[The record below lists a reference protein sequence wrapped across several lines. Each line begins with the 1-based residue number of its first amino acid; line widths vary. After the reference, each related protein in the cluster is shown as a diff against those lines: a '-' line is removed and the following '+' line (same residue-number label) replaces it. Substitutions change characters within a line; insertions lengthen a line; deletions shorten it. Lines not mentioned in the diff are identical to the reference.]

1 MSVPQRTLGSGGLTV
16 GAIGYGA
23 MSFGRPY
30 GQSAEQVTDSTADA
44 VIGRAIE
51 LGVTLIDTA
60 DIYAGSEEIIGKAIA
75 GRRDEVVIATK
86 FGIVRSLVADEGPK
100 MNGRPEYVRQ
110 RIERS
115 LTRLGT
121 DHVDLYYQHRVDP
134 DVPIE
139 ETVGAMA
146 ELVAQGKVLHL
157 GLSEAA
163 PDTIRRAHA
172 VHPMAA
178 IEIEWSLWTRD
189 IERDIF
195 PLTRELGIGIVPYSP
210 LGRGMLTGTITSRE
224 DLPENDYRRRMPRF
238 ADGAFDTNLEAV
250 ETVTQIAKDHDA
262 APGQVALA
270 WLLAKAPDVV
280 PIPGTLHVSR
290 LEENTAAAGLTLTGA
305 EIARLDALPVTGQ
318 REIELGHNWFD
329 GVTPPL
335 PR

>member
-1 MSVPQRTLGSGGLTV
+1 MSIPQRTLGSGGLTV

-23 MSFGRPY
+23 MSFARPY
-30 GQSAEQVTDSTADA
+30 GQSAEQATDSIADA
-44 VIGRAIE
+44 LIGRAIE

-60 DIYAGSEEIIGKAIA
+60 DIYAGSEETIGKAIA
-75 GRRDEVVIATK
+75 GRRDQVVIATK
-86 FGIVRSLVADEGPK
+86 FGIVRSLTSGDGPA
-100 MNGRPEYVRQ
+100 MNGRPEYVRE

-115 LTRLGT
+115 LTRLGI

-146 ELVAQGKVLHL
+146 ELVAEGKVRHL

-163 PDTIRRAHA
+163 PGTIRRAHA
-172 VHPMAA
+172 VHPIAA

-238 ADGAFDTNLEAV
+238 AQDAFGANLEAV
-250 ETVTQIAKDHDA
+250 ETVTQIAKDHGA

-270 WLLAKAPDVV
+270 
-280 PIPGTLHVSR
+280 
-290 LEENTAAAGLTLTGA
+290 
-305 EIARLDALPVTGQ
+305 
-318 REIELGHNWFD
+318 
-329 GVTPPL
+329 
-335 PR
+335 

>member
-1 MSVPQRTLGSGGLTV
+1 M
-16 GAIGYGA
+16 
-23 MSFGRPY
+23 
-30 GQSAEQVTDSTADA
+30 
-44 VIGRAIE
+44 
-51 LGVTLIDTA
+51 
-60 DIYAGSEEIIGKAIA
+60 
-75 GRRDEVVIATK
+75 VIATK
-86 FGIVRSLVADEGPK
+86 FGIVRSLAADGGPV
-100 MNGRPEYVRQ
+100 MNGRPECVRE

-146 ELVAQGKVLHL
+146 ELVAEGEVRHL

-172 VHPMAA
+172 VHPIAA
-178 IEIEWSLWTRD
+178 IEIEWSLWTRE

-210 LGRGMLTGTITSRE
+210 LGRGMLTGAINSRE

-238 ADGAFDTNLEAV
+238 AQDAFDANLEAV
-250 ETVTQIAKDHDA
+250 ETITRIAKDHGA

-270 WLLAKAPDVV
+270 LLLAKAPDVV
-280 PIPGTLHVSR
+280 PRGCQRPARPRALRRPARQLHAGH
-290 LEENTAAAGLTLTGA
+290 EERRRRPSPAPLNITPQPAAA
-305 EIARLDALPVTGQ
+305 
-318 REIELGHNWFD
+318 W
-329 GVTPPL
+329 
-335 PR
+335 